1 MASLLEESAEIA
13 RGTRRQDAFDSVVA
27 FSALTNNDSSDVSQL
42 LHTVCDKLTTPVVA
56 DMENF
61 PLVVGR
67 ASVGEIAR
75 GITYLFS
82 NAIASGFS
90 NGEFEAD
97 LKKGN
102 MSDAMVGKFSEVFQ
116 MRKVELASALRKSAQ
131 AISSAYLKDFD
142 WSVRQ
147 IFGTNKLSNTRKA
160 VLMLTLT
167 VVQVSGKEV
176 TRTFELDEKEL
187 NDMIEEFEKIAKS
200 SRALIVP

>member
-42 LHTVCDKLTTPVVA
+42 LHTVCDNLTTPVVA

-67 ASVGEIAR
+67 ASVGEITR
-75 GITYLFS
+75 GITYFFS

-116 MRKVELASALRKSAQ
+116 MRKVELASA
-131 AISSAYLKDFD
+131 
-142 WSVRQ
+142 WSMPAADPPTQYARD
-147 IFGTNKLSNTRKA
+147 LA
-160 VLMLTLT
+160 
-167 VVQVSGKEV
+167 
-176 TRTFELDEKEL
+176 
-187 NDMIEEFEKIAKS
+187 
-200 SRALIVP
+200 